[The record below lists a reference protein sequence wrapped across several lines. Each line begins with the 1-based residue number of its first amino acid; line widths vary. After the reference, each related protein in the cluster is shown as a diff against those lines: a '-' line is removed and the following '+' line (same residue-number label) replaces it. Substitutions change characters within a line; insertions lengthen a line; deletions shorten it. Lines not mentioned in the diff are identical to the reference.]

1 MYAAST
7 PSSSGAHESNVVP
20 LTGFWRQPVEGFRF
34 AAVPQ
39 KIRGAG
45 RLSAAGRRLDLASG
59 PLNGGIMAN
68 PNAFHVWLK
77 LPAPWRAEAFVAAA
91 ARRRIA
97 LSPGSAFAVA
107 PGHAPNAVRIA
118 LSAPPI
124 EALSAALLELAA
136 LLRQGGD
143 ADLEA

>member
-1 MYAAST
+1 MSDGTTAAFVQEKQ
-7 PSSSGAHESNVVP
+7 AAA
-20 LTGFWRQPVEGFRF
+20 RQRQALARE
-34 AAVPQ
+34 
-39 KIRGAG
+39 
-45 RLSAAGRRLDLASG
+45 RLGEFEL
-59 PLNGGIMAN
+59 MAN